1 MRPLVVGQKVQAMPT
16 RIGVVRTE
24 ARWDLAFIAI
34 LGYLVEEYSRLSLM
48 YPILRPLHL
57 AKVLAALCVIG
68 LLSSP
73 RVPVERR
80 SSPMNDKPLWAFL
93 LAILA
98 SALLG
103 YSLRIGWA
111 AFLEALTWA
120 VTYFLLSRI
129 LITTYRLRIFVFT
142 LLVLNFKLAQF
153 VVRYYFQLQSWG
165 RDQRW
170 LAGQGVGAGST
181 DFFGN
186 SADLGLAMVV
196 AWAIAGS
203 LLLGEK
209 KKFARLILL
218 FCLVGFFAAIL
229 LCGSRG
235 AIVGAAA
242 VVLAAWARKPQK
254 IGAVVALIVFAVA
267 TYTFL
272 PEGMKAKMRS
282 AQDWRNDP
290 TAYHRTLLWKAGLQM
305 FKDHPLFG
313 VGLGNF
319 PIVYF
324 EEYPDFVTQD
334 PTARWYTRGTWVPHS
349 IYVQSLSETGLA
361 GTVPLLLLCLFCFR
375 TNARTRRHLE
385 TLKLADRQNF
395 EYRLSIGLDLALVGY
410 LVSGAFIAVI
420 YYPHLWFL
428 VGLSAGL
435 QTACLRIQP
444 EAAAVPETETRKRT
458 LVLATS

>member
-1 MRPLVVGQKVQAMPT
+1 
-16 RIGVVRTE
+16 
-24 ARWDLAFIAI
+24 
-34 LGYLVEEYSRLSLM
+34 
-48 YPILRPLHL
+48 
-57 AKVLAALCVIG
+57 
-68 LLSSP
+68 
-73 RVPVERR
+73 
-80 SSPMNDKPLWAFL
+80 MNDKALCAFL
-93 LAILA
+93 LGILA

-103 YSLRIGWA
+103 FSLRIGWA
-111 AFLEALTWA
+111 AFLDALTWG

-129 LITTYRLRIFVFT
+129 LITSYRLRIFVFT

-153 VVRYYFQLQSWG
+153 VVRYYFQLQSTWG

-196 AWAIAGS
+196 AFAIAGS

-209 KKFARLILL
+209 KKFARFMLL

-254 IGAVVALIVFAVA
+254 IGAVVALIAFAVA
-267 TYTFL
+267 TYIFL

-282 AQDWRNDP
+282 AEDWRNDP

-324 EEYPDFVTQD
+324 EEYPDFVAQD

-349 IYVQSLSETGLA
+349 IYVQALSETGLA
-361 GTVPLLLLCLFCFR
+361 GTIPLLLFCVFCFR
-375 TNARTRRHLE
+375 TNRRTRRHLE

-410 LVSGAFIAVI
+410 LITGAFIAVI

-428 VGLSAGL
+428 AGLSSGL
-435 QTACLRIQP
+435 QTACLRKGT
-444 EAAAVPETETRKRT
+444 EAATTTSVPETQKRR